1 MSFAFLRTVGERS
14 RTAKRQGVR
23 RMNITGLL
31 IVVIIGLVLFGSGK
45 LPRVGSGLGKTIANF
60 KRGLSEPEEIDITAK
75 KKDQENGPKA

>member
-1 MSFAFLRTVGERS
+1 
-14 RTAKRQGVR
+14 
-23 RMNITGLL
+23 MNITGLL

-45 LPRVGSGLGKTIANF
+45 LPGIGSGIGKTIANF